1 MARPRFYRIL
11 EYPFVYNTAGM
22 ILAPGAKTLTG
33 RVYRKL
39 FAGSHGLVLDIGCGP
54 RLRTPE
60 PDGLVVGVDVNPDY
74 LRSYTGGVV
83 DDDPDV
89 FIDDPGD
96 RTRFGF
102 RCEAEQLPFDDHLF
116 DEVRCRAML
125 HHIPPDGA
133 RGIIQEG
140 VRCLRSTGR
149 FVIIDCIWP
158 HNACFRPIA
167 WLIHRC
173 DRGEWIRSERE
184 LVALAES
191 ATRSPWETVRYTSAY
206 NGLEELAL
214 IYEKPAAL
222 RLVA

>member
-11 EYPFVYNTAGM
+11 EYPLVYNTAGM
-22 ILAPGAKTLTG
+22 LLAPGAKRLTG
-33 RVYRKL
+33 RVYRGL
-39 FAGSHGLVLDIGCGP
+39 FDGSRGVVLDIGCGP
-54 RLRTPE
+54 RLRTP
-60 PDGLVVGVDVNPDY
+60 PPSGIVVGVDVNPDY
-74 LRSYTGGVV
+74 LRSYTGGIV
-83 DDDPDV
+83 DDDPEC
-89 FIDDPGD
+89 FLEAPGS
-96 RTRFGF
+96 RTRFAFQCG
-102 RCEAEQLPFDDHLF
+102 ADQLPFRSHTF

-173 DRGEWIRSERE
+173 DRGEWIRSEGE

-191 ATRSPWETVRYTSAY
+191 ATQSPWQSVRYTSAY